1 MIDVSHETLVAFA
14 KSYGLFYLM
23 ALSVGVLVYACWPS
37 HKQKFD
43 RAARSVLD
51 DEDGPWR

>member
-1 MIDVSHETLVAFA
+1 MIDLDHATLVGIA

-23 ALSVGVLVYACWPS
+23 GLALIVVVYACWPS
-37 HKQKFD
+37 NKTKFD